1 MQRPAPRPARL
12 GAVVAA
18 AAAGVLIA
26 AAPAQA
32 HVSLTP
38 STTAAGAYAVLELS
52 VPHGCDGSA
61 TTAVTIQIPEEI
73 PAVTPTRN
81 ASWTVEKE
89 SQQLDPPLTDS
100 HGNEVTERVT
110 TVTYTAKDPLPEGFR
125 DVFELSVQLPDSE
138 GDTVVLPTIQTC
150 EQGESA
156 WIQVPQE
163 GQDEDELELPAP
175 AFVLTAATGGG
186 HHGEEAGGEEAGDDE
201 AGGDKAGGD
210 KACEEVAASAD
221 DVQRTSSVSRQADS
235 GESGDLLPV
244 LGLLAG
250 LLGASLGGTAL
261 VLQRRRG

>member
-38 STTAAGAYAVLELS
+38 S
-52 VPHGCDGSA
+52 

-201 AGGDKAGGD
+201 AGGDKAG
-210 KACEEVAASAD
+210 EEVAASAD

-235 GESGDLLPV
+235 GESGDLVPV